1 MISYTS
7 GALVVNEA
15 LSAPTV
21 HTLTRLEMKVNT
33 YLIDKQYSDRRA
45 ERTYRNASLRWR
57 RKV

>member
-1 MISYTS
+1 M
-7 GALVVNEA
+7 NEA